1 MHRRTLIN
9 SIAATLLTSALSMTA
24 WAQSGPFDTIK
35 IMVPA
40 GPGGGFDQTG
50 RSLGA
55 ALQAGGLAKSVQY
68 ENKGG
73 AGGTIGLAQFL
84 NVDKASSNALIVA
97 GLVTVGAVQLNK
109 TPVSLANVTPIARL
123 LAEAEVVAVPA
134 SSKIVT
140 IQDLRAALKA
150 NPGAVAF
157 AGGSAGGTDHL
168 LAGMLVRE
176 AGADPS
182 KTNYVA
188 FTSGAEAVSA
198 VLGGHVAAGISG
210 VGEFLPH
217 IKSGRLRAIAVSSAQ
232 RLPDVNIPTLR
243 ELGVDIELVNWRGI
257 FAGPGITEAQRD
269 HLAKAVEAA
278 VKTPSWKQSLD
289 KLEWLEFYQPGKDF
303 GPFIESEQKRVAL
316 IIESL
321 GLGRK

>member
-1 MHRRTLIN
+1 MADL
-9 SIAATLLTSALSMTA
+9 
-24 WAQSGPFDTIK
+24 
-35 IMVPA
+35 PA
-40 GPGGGFDQTG
+40 DLDLRIQGPGLTWW
-50 RSLGA
+50 L
-55 ALQAGGLAKSVQY
+55 
-68 ENKGG
+68 E
-73 AGGTIGLAQFL
+73 
-84 NVDKASSNALIVA
+84 AS
-97 GLVTVGAVQLNK
+97 
-109 TPVSLANVTPIARL
+109 ARL
-123 LAEAEVVAVPA
+123 GRIPSRSDFGPEDLTARALPHVILAEIAPNAETA
-134 SSKIVT
+134 
-140 IQDLRAALKA
+140 RYR
-150 NPGAVAF
+150 
-157 AGGSAGGTDHL
+157 
-168 LAGMLVRE
+168 LV
-176 AGADPS
+176 G
-182 KTNYVA
+182 TNYVA

-198 VLGGHVAAGISG
+198 GLGGHVAAGISG

>member
-1 MHRRTLIN
+1 MV
-9 SIAATLLTSALSMTA
+9 SVCPCVCTSG
-24 WAQSGPFDTIK
+24 Q
-35 IMVPA
+35 
-40 GPGGGFDQTG
+40 
-50 RSLGA
+50 R
-55 ALQAGGLAKSVQY
+55 
-68 ENKGG
+68 
-73 AGGTIGLAQFL
+73 
-84 NVDKASSNALIVA
+84 
-97 GLVTVGAVQLNK
+97 
-109 TPVSLANVTPIARL
+109 
-123 LAEAEVVAVPA
+123 
-134 SSKIVT
+134 
-140 IQDLRAALKA
+140 
-150 NPGAVAF
+150 
-157 AGGSAGGTDHL
+157 
-168 LAGMLVRE
+168 
-176 AGADPS
+176 AGATP
-182 KTNYVA
+182 
-188 FTSGAEAVSA
+188 
-198 VLGGHVAAGISG
+198 GISG